1 MKAETR
7 KIGKD
12 TLIYGIGNALN
23 KLLGFILIPVYTSY
37 ISLNDFGV
45 LAVMETSVLF
55 LVQLLHLGIIN
66 GHQRYF
72 FLRKEDNTY
81 PSFLFS
87 NYIGTIAFTSILI
100 LPFFFLNGFISQI
113 LFDTVD
119 YNRLIILTLAIIF
132 FEVVNII
139 PFQILQFENKPIA
152 YIAQSFAKLLISLFV
167 TLVLVIH
174 YKLGIEGILWGRL
187 AGLLLLAVYQNVAV
201 ILKRIDWKF
210 SFSELKISIGYGFPI
225 IFSSIGY
232 LIFNFSDVYML
243 NELGTKADVG
253 MYSFGFK
260 IANFVNLIFIQ
271 SIGLSY
277 FPSVFANENE
287 KNSTQYYSKMLL
299 LYVYLISFVVFLFLV
314 SYEDVL
320 LLIIMN
326 KEYAFGL
333 IIVPIISVGFMI
345 KGMNY
350 FSSAGVY
357 LKKSNF
363 LIWSSFSSA
372 ALNII
377 LNLFLIPKYG
387 FLAAAISTLISQIVN
402 TILITYFSNKVL
414 YVSYQWGKIFGVLFI
429 LVVGIFINESLNLG
443 FLSNYLIRFLMILL
457 FVASIYFV
465 VMSKEE
471 RILIIEGLN
480 KVKKRFS

>member
-187 AGLLLLAVYQNVAV
+187 AGLMLLALYQNITV
-201 ILKRIDWKF
+201 ILKRIEWKF

-271 SIGLSY
+271 SLGISY
-277 FPSVFANENE
+277 LPSMFANEKDENKE
-287 KNSTQYYSKMLL
+287 SFYSKMLL
-299 LYVYLISFVVFLFLV
+299 FYSLAISFIVLFFV
-314 SYEDVL
+314 ISYKDVL
-320 LLIIMN
+320 LLLIQN
-326 KEYAFGL
+326 KDYALGL
-333 IIVPIISVGFMI
+333 VIVPIISMGFLI
-345 KGMNY
+345 KGMNT
-350 FSSAGVY
+350 FTNVGIL
-357 LKKSNF
+357 LKNTKL
-363 LIWSSFSSA
+363 LIWSSFSTA
-372 ALNII
+372 ILNIV
-377 LNLFLIPKYG
+377 LNYFLIPKYG
-387 FLAAAISTLISQIVN
+387 FLGAAYATLISQIIN
-402 TILITYFSNKVL
+402 TSLITYLSNKVMRIHFAW
-414 YVSYQWGKIFGVLFI
+414 SKIIITLLFLGI
-429 LVVGIFINESLNLG
+429 GLVINESLNFNLII
-443 FLSNYLIRFLMILL
+443 NYTVKVLILIVFS
-457 FVASIYFV
+457 VSIYTLV
-465 VMSKEE
+465 LSRAE
-471 RILIIEGLN
+471 RILIGESLA
-480 KVKKRFS
+480 KLKKRFL